1 MGRSRSASSLSDS
14 DAARPGIGGA
24 RWRPRGRQGTGGDG
38 WWARKSS
45 TDLTGNDR
53 KTFSLHHQGCPSRVA
68 AFSQSGPH
76 TARRMA
82 ARHRQTAID
91 DRASMCPSWLLTARR
106 FKGGK
111 GGSGQGA
118 KMARLDASLWKSGSQ
133 ALRFSFPCSA
143 PSVPPQNKETRRQGH
158 NDIKQSVA
166 RTS

>member
-106 FKGGK
+106 FKGGM
-111 GGSGQGA
+111 GTRRDDGSTGCEPLETWVAG
-118 KMARLDASLWKSGSQ
+118 ASLLVSMLCPLCPTAEQGD
-133 ALRFSFPCSA
+133 
-143 PSVPPQNKETRRQGH
+143 KETRSQ
-158 NDIKQSVA
+158 
-166 RTS
+166 